1 METEKKTH
9 TIGLENLELLKN
21 KLNLIDT
28 WRKNNPFQKMF
39 TYHNADNTI
48 HSRIDRIY
56 ISKQIKNIKC
66 QIIPN
71 TISDHDSVTI
81 VIQVNKKESRG
92 PGTWKLNTNIL
103 TQKEFKKIF
112 QKFWN
117 NWQNEKKNYDNH
129 NNWWEIGKIYFKV
142 IAIEYCTKTNHK
154 LNQKHNKLI
163 KNINEEKLKTQP
175 DPTKTE
181 NFLIELEEIENY
193 KINGTIKKQRK
204 NNTKR
209 RKTN

>member
-1 METEKKTH
+1 
-9 TIGLENLELLKN
+9 
-21 KLNLIDT
+21 
-28 WRKNNPFQKMF
+28 MF

-142 IAIEYCTKTNHK
+142 IAIEYCTKINHK

-175 DPTKTE
+175 DPTKIE